1 VRKRV
6 HRARR
11 FMAERLS
18 LNGNE
23 EDETLRTAT
32 TVGALTKQ

>member
-1 VRKRV
+1 VRKRL

-11 FMAERLS
+11 FTAERLG

-23 EDETLRTAT
+23 GDKTLRTAT
-32 TVGALTKQ
+32 TVGALSKQ